1 MNRSDDVAILGLD
14 CYTVARSS
22 RSGFDDW
29 SRTVDSHTLAYSS
42 PSGLDSA
49 YRSEMENHHV
59 LGYLVIANQFTNDL
73 TSRPGGFRTGF
84 GKIDEMARTVLI
96 VEDSDTSADTLEIAL
111 LSLPGVSVEHVRSGR
126 NAWLL
131 LQKEPVS
138 AIITDLH
145 MPHMDG
151 FELIERVRAAPPD
164 AYVPIIVVSGDS
176 DPDTPD
182 RVRRLGADA
191 YFAKPYSPAA
201 VRDTLERLLHEN
213 FSPSP

>member
-1 MNRSDDVAILGLD
+1 
-14 CYTVARSS
+14 
-22 RSGFDDW
+22 
-29 SRTVDSHTLAYSS
+29 
-42 PSGLDSA
+42 
-49 YRSEMENHHV
+49 
-59 LGYLVIANQFTNDL
+59 
-73 TSRPGGFRTGF
+73 
-84 GKIDEMARTVLI
+84 MARTILI

-131 LQKEPVS
+131 LQKERVS

-151 FELIERVRAAPPD
+151 FELIERVRASTPVT
-164 AYVPIIVVSGDS
+164 YVPIIVVSGDS
-176 DPDTPD
+176 DPETPE

-201 VRDTLERLLHEN
+201 VRETLERLLHETS
-213 FSPSP
+213 SPSP